1 MSTASRRPRRG
12 SLAWWVFLAI
22 LLVPLLEVFVIV
34 SVGRVIG
41 AWPTIALLVF
51 ESALGAWLV
60 RREGA
65 RAWGALRTALA
76 TGRMPSVELADA
88 ALVLVGGVLLL
99 TPGFVSDVFGFAAIL
114 PFTRP
119 LARGVLARV
128 IARRLVTAGPTIV
141 GSTAGGAGPMGPMGP
156 RVVTWTTT
164 GTAGTTG
171 TTGSPFGGSFGGSA
185 GTAPGAGF
193 GGATR
198 GARRPAPG
206 SVDDDGVIEG
216 EIL

>member
-1 MSTASRRPRRG
+1 MSTTARRPRRG

-22 LLVPLLEVFVIV
+22 LVVPLLEVFVIV

-99 TPGFVSDVFGFAAIL
+99 TPGFVSDVVGFAAIL

-141 GSTAGGAGPMGPMGP
+141 GSTAGGAGPMGPTGP

-164 GTAGTTG
+164 GTTG
-171 TTGSPFGGSFGGSA
+171 TAGSPFGGSFGA
-185 GTAPGAGF
+185 TPGAGPGF

-206 SVDDDGVIEG
+206 SDDDGVIEG